1 MKYNIYILKIINSK
15 ESKLETTLAAFIVFG
30 LCLIGC
36 GTQCWYLGRRV
47 GIQHAVDYLVDNGQL
62 DVDED
67 EVPL

>member
-1 MKYNIYILKIINSK
+1 M
-15 ESKLETTLAAFIVFG
+15 ETTLAAFIVFG